1 MRRREFRAGL
11 AAASSAAAER
21 GEVAKDL
28 MRAVLSLC
36 IVAVVATVAL
46 GAQGAALLAPNG
58 TLRSSFIA
66 TNPVQGRVDAKSGA
80 VSGPAEDLTRELAR
94 RLGVPYTVTAL
105 PDAGAV
111 LESVKNGQVDIGFLA
126 VEAERATQVDFSD
139 AYSSSGAAYAVRA
152 NAPFQK
158 SADVD
163 RAGITIG
170 AISGQA
176 PEVYVREHVKNARVQ
191 SLPSVPPNAEMGRML
206 LDGKVNAFAAN
217 RTRME
222 ELVRDVPGLRVLP
235 DDYMATLQAIVV
247 PKGKSAQLAEI
258 NRFLA
263 DMRKSGFVQS
273 SLERAKVAGVKVAP
287 EPKR

>member
-1 MRRREFRAGL
+1 MKRSVIL
-11 AAASSAAAER
+11 
-21 GEVAKDL
+21 L
-28 MRAVLSLC
+28 VLVLGN
-36 IVAVVATVAL
+36 AVVVW
-46 GAQGAALLAPNG
+46 AQSRALLAPTG

-66 TNPVQGRVDAKSGA
+66 TNPVQGRVDAKTGA

-94 RLGVPYTVTAL
+94 RLGVPYRVTPL

-111 LESVKNGQVDIGFLA
+111 LESVKSSRVDIGFLA

-152 NAPFQK
+152 NAPFQN

-163 RAGITIG
+163 RAGVTIG

-176 PEVYVREHVKNARVQ
+176 PEVYVREHVKNARLQ
-191 SLPSVPPNAEMGRML
+191 SLPSVPPNADMGKML
-206 LDGKVNAFAAN
+206 LDGKVDAFAAN

-235 DDYMATLQAIVV
+235 DDYMATLQALVV
-247 PKGKSAQLAEI
+247 AKGKSAQLAEI

-263 DMRKSGFVQS
+263 EVRRSGFMQA

-287 EPKR
+287 EQRR

>member
-1 MRRREFRAGL
+1 MKRSVIL
-11 AAASSAAAER
+11 
-21 GEVAKDL
+21 L
-28 MRAVLSLC
+28 VLVLGS
-36 IVAVVATVAL
+36 AVVVW
-46 GAQGAALLAPNG
+46 AQSRALLAPTG

-66 TNPVQGRVDAKSGA
+66 TNPVQGRVDAKTGA

-94 RLGVPYTVTAL
+94 RLGVPYRVTPL
-105 PDAGAV
+105 LDAGAV
-111 LESVKNGQVDIGFLA
+111 LESVKSGRVDIGFLA

-152 NAPFQK
+152 NAPFQN

-163 RAGITIG
+163 RAGVTIG

-176 PEVYVREHVKNARVQ
+176 PEVYVREHVKNARLQ
-191 SLPSVPPNAEMGRML
+191 SLPSVPPNADMGKML
-206 LDGKVNAFAAN
+206 LDGKVDAFAAN

-235 DDYMATLQAIVV
+235 DDYMATLQALVV
-247 PKGKSAQLAEI
+247 AKGKSAQLAEI

-263 DMRKSGFVQS
+263 EVRRSGFMQA

-287 EPKR
+287 EQKR